1 MSEDRDIR
9 DRNDPN
15 IGLVAVEEAVRGP
28 VAVARQRGVV
38 LAVLVRPD
46 GVVED
51 GVQGAA
57 VNRVA
62 FGHRDVG
69 KAADINFSK
78 VNHFV
83 PDDRSW
89 SRGAGLTGIAFK
101 VLFKKIFC
109 VHTNSLKF
117 WINFGIKTILF
128 ELRGFQFVE
137 HIIRKIGG

>member
-9 DRNDPN
+9 DRNNPN

-89 SRGAGLTGIAFK
+89 ESWCRFDWN
-101 VLFKKIFC
+101 C
-109 VHTNSLKF
+109 VQSSLQKD
-117 WINFGIKTILF
+117 L
-128 ELRGFQFVE
+128 LRSY
-137 HIIRKIGG
+137 K